1 MAYRD
6 YIESLRSEFVGK
18 RIMYEGKVYT
28 IAMVDYN
35 GIIHIDKP
43 SQHNETTAVYE
54 AYEARKAL
62 IEDEFGDMD
71 IRDFEA

>member
-1 MAYRD
+1 MTGRKGNKMPYKD
-6 YIESLRSEFVGK
+6 YIEALRSEFVGK
-18 RIMYEGKVYT
+18 RVMYEGTVYT

-43 SQHNETTAVYE
+43 SQYNETTAVYE

-62 IEDEFGDMD
+62 I
-71 IRDFEA
+71 

>member
-6 YIESLRSEFVGK
+6 YIEALRNEFVGK
-18 RIMYEGKVYT
+18 HVMYEGKVYT

-43 SQHNETTAVYE
+43 SQYNKTTAVYGPC
-54 AYEARKAL
+54 EARKAL
-62 IEDEFGDMD
+62 I
-71 IRDFEA
+71 